1 MFGRLRDKGRC
12 AIVAKNFQLFCYVAD
27 GDEPRGKQSRSEKKS
42 RKAMQKLGMKTV
54 PGIVRVQIRKSKN
67 VRFSIVIYIILVPM
81 LRGLSSILWNM
92 SRYQL
97 CGLISTVS

>member
-1 MFGRLRDKGRC
+1 
-12 AIVAKNFQLFCYVAD
+12 
-27 GDEPRGKQSRSEKKS
+27 
-42 RKAMQKLGMKTV
+42 
-54 PGIVRVQIRKSKN
+54 VRVQIRKSKN